1 MRKAQGWPV
10 LSAEAAVCGSD
21 VEGRSSLLQMEKDET
36 VSDCSPHIANI
47 GRLVE
52 VSGALGSGSRPRPDI
67 LPPGVCAG
75 LRASSPVRS
84 ALAASS
90 VFLFWPFCPGL
101 MCSEPPDGNARR
113 AQLPGHPL
121 CAPQRVL
128 PGGCA
133 GRPRSCSP
141 GPLGAS
147 RDLSSERKCPYK
159 VTGSGGTSGGSLAA
173 AASAFPSPR
182 SLEGRVLSGFT
193 QLFLKL
199 VGGLRGGDV
208 V

>member
-10 LSAEAAVCGSD
+10 LSAEAAVHGSD

-36 VSDCSPHIANI
+36 VSDSSPHIANI

-52 VSGALGSGSRPRPDI
+52 VSGALGHTPAPDI

-101 MCSEPPDGNARR
+101 VCSEPPDGNARR

-133 GRPRSCSP
+133 GSLGPAPPARWVP
-141 GPLGAS
+141 G
-147 RDLSSERKCPYK
+147 E
-159 VTGSGGTSGGSLAA
+159 T
-173 AASAFPSPR
+173 
-182 SLEGRVLSGFT
+182 
-193 QLFLKL
+193 
-199 VGGLRGGDV
+199 
-208 V
+208 